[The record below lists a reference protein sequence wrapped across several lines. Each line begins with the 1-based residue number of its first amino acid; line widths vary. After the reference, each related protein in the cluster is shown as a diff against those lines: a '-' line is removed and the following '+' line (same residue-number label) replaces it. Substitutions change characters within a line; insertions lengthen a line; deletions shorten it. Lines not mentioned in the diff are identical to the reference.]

1 MKNHK
6 KLFILTCASL
16 LCTAMLNGCKAA
28 PENETSAG
36 TQAESQIQPATEK
49 LTETQAVTETQK
61 QTETIK
67 QTETSTE
74 APDTEPGSDSASDEK
89 DRYFYDEAGNRIH
102 VSLNSDE
109 EWADENGKT
118 YTFLEH
124 DILDNEGTLY
134 YYDPPEARSST
145 GVNGT
150 DTGEAVDLYLS
161 DGSFVRLTKD
171 SNGNWADG
179 NGVTYTLGDD
189 GATDSNGNFHPW

>member
-1 MKNHK
+1 MKNYK

-74 APDTEPGSDSASDEK
+74 DSASDEK